1 MQEVLGGQ
9 VRGRGGHASTGPATQ
24 GGPRPG
30 DTGLSWKGK
39 LGSSWKVGDRIL
51 EQGFQL
57 SVCS

>member
-1 MQEVLGGQ
+1 MGRYAGG
-9 VRGRGGHASTGPATQ
+9 GGHASTGPATQ